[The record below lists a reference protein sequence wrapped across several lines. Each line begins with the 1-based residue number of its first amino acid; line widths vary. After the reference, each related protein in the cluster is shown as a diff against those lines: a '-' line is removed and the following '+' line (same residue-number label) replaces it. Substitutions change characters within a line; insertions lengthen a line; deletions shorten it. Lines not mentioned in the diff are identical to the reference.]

1 MSTYRINK
9 KSNYTTI
16 DNNIFKNTELSFKA
30 TGLLTTMLSL
40 PDSWDFSEEGLTHL
54 KLDNKKSIKSGLK
67 ELEEHGYLVRNRI
80 RDSKGRLKETIYDIY
95 EEPKCHFQTLEK
107 QTLDNQTLE
116 KDTQLNT
123 NIINNLNNKK
133 LNNKKEIYK
142 ERFIKP
148 TLEEIETYCKE
159 RNNNVDPKTFYD
171 FYEAGDWKDSKGN
184 KVKNWK
190 QKVITWERDSKAKP
204 QVEKKSKQRLFFEEM
219 MRKAEEED
227 RLEQERSNNL
237 NGQD

>member
-1 MSTYRINK
+1 MSVIRIVK
-9 KSNYTTI
+9 
-16 DNNIFKNTELSFKA
+16 DKNFVTMGKYHLKEKDMSLKA
-30 TGLLTTMLSL
+30 IGLLSIMLSL
-40 PDSWDFSEEGLTHL
+40 PDDWDYSISGLV
-54 KLDNKKSIKSGLK
+54 SIRKESYDSIRTTLK
-67 ELEEHGYLVRNRI
+67 ELEQFGYLKRTQI
-80 RDSKGRLKETIYDIY
+80 LDKGKFVDVEYTIY
-95 EEPKCHFQTLEK
+95 EK
-107 QTLDNQTLE
+107 PLTEKPITEKPLTENQ
-116 KDTQLNT
+116 TQLNT
-123 NIINNLNNKK
+123 NIINNLINKK

-142 ERFIKP
+142 ERFVKP
-148 TLEEIETYCKE
+148 SLEEIETYCKE

-171 FYEAGDWKDSKGN
+171 FYETGDWKDSKGN